1 MRKQIELDSFRWLGT
16 VIARMGGAKKIKRP
30 SDMMKLPLIDGEK
43 EKATFA
49 DMVAF
54 LRQEKAK

>member
-1 MRKQIELDSFRWLGT
+1 

-49 DMVAF
+49 EMVQF